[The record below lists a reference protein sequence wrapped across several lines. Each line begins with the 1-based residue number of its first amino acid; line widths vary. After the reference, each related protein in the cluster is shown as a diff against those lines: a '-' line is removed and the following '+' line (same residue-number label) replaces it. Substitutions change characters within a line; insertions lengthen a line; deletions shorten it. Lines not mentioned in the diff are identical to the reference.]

1 MKFREN
7 DYYQYIND
15 IARDAAKERVKFM
28 LNDLKV
34 NPADDDEDKIYRAYV
49 KSLIK
54 KYPYQDS
61 DEFFKR
67 FNTLKNTSSSNIASW
82 LMGGNGYNDA
92 YDPDAVAEK
101 AELEKFLPLIA
112 GIADKGKD
120 WLSTNGEALRDKAA
134 SKEFGYSREEFPEF
148 LEKLRK
154 YQTDYDRAKLWEEY
168 KKESGD
174 FNYTL
179 DNLLYPSAMQ
189 ELQNAVL
196 TGEGSD
202 DTVYKLAYMDKAANL
217 ATAAMPSVRFVK
229 SPLTNGFLQ
238 ALSQGAA
245 EAGRQGLK
253 TGLSTTG
260 QEFDMGPV
268 VGGTVASSTAPGMIG
283 SAHQILSQ
291 FQGKGARDFSRGLQK
306 VTRYGDPVNLERLN
320 LEDLLKRYNNFYI
333 EQNQVLGELDNIYKK
348 ISPLIDQLLE
358 KNPKLTAREITELV
372 GPVNGIPKDK
382 INDIVQLAMMQK
394 DNFKILSAYPL
405 DEVTDLGVNSKVE
418 QILDYLGDGYTD
430 ASSGRV
436 NIDKILGAYDKPR
449 AALIMRENGRLTSA
463 PTSVINNN
471 REIAKRYGIDL
482 PAYKRGTVD
491 PNSQFMSKES
501 MDLFQQLFPA
511 KAAEEFSKKTRSYK
525 AGEVIGNILQN
536 AGGRVEPTIKV
547 NPFGSQKFQ
556 EADYKEQSWYKKL
569 KEKNPDAA
577 KILEEALKNK
587 Q

>member
-28 LNDLKV
+28 INDLKV

-61 DEFFKR
+61 DEFFNS
-67 FNTLKNTSSSNIASW
+67 FNTLKNTPSSTIASW

-92 YDPDAVAEK
+92 YDPKKVKEK
-101 AELEKFLPLIA
+101 ADLEKFLPLIA
-112 GIADKGKD
+112 GIAEPKND
-120 WLSTNGEALRDKAA
+120 WLSTNGEALRDEAA
-134 SKEFGYSREEFPEF
+134 KFGYSREEFPEF

-179 DNLLYPSAMQ
+179 NNLLYPSAMQ

-196 TGEGSD
+196 TGEGSE
-202 DTVYKLAYMDKAANL
+202 DTVEKLAYMDKAANL

-268 VGGTVASSTAPGMIG
+268 VGGTVAGSTAPGMIG
-283 SAHQILSQ
+283 SARQILSQ

-320 LEDLLKRYNNFYI
+320 LEDLLKRYNNFYV

-430 ASSGRV
+430 TSRRV

-449 AALIMRENGRLTSA
+449 AALLMRENGRLTPA

-511 KAAEEFSKKTRSYK
+511 KAAEAFSKKTRAYT
-525 AGEVIGNILQN
+525 AGEVLGNILQN

-547 NPFGSQKFQ
+547 NPFGSQKFP
-556 EADYKEQSWYKKL
+556 ETDYKEQSWYKKL

>member
-28 LNDLKV
+28 RNDLKV

-61 DEFFKR
+61 DEFFNS
-67 FNTLKNTSSSNIASW
+67 FNILKNTPSSTIASW

-92 YDPDAVAEK
+92 YDPKKVKEK
-101 AELEKFLPLIA
+101 ADLEKFLPLIA
-112 GIADKGKD
+112 GIAEPKKD

-134 SKEFGYSREEFPEF
+134 EFGYSREEFPEF
-148 LEKLRK
+148 LEKIRK

-168 KKESGD
+168 KKKSGD

-196 TGEGSD
+196 TGEGSE
-202 DTVYKLAYMDKAANL
+202 DTVDKLAKMDKAANL

-238 ALSQGAA
+238 ALSQGLA

-260 QEFDMGPV
+260 QEFNMGPV
-268 VGGTVASSTAPGMIG
+268 VGGTVAGSTAPGMIG
-283 SAHQILSQ
+283 SARQILSQ

-320 LEDLLKRYNNFYI
+320 LEDLLNRYNKFSH
-333 EQNQVLGELDNIYKK
+333 EQNKAVGQLEEAFKNAR
-348 ISPLIDQLLE
+348 PLISELRA
-358 KNPKLTAREITELV
+358 NYPNITAEEITQELL
-372 GPVNGIPKDK
+372 PLMNGIPESKALDMIK
-382 INDIVQLAMMQK
+382 RAMLPEEYKQLAV
-394 DNFKILSAYPL
+394 YPL
-405 DEVTDLGVNSKVE
+405 DEVTDLGINPKVE
-418 QILDYLGDGYTD
+418 RILNYLGHGYTD
-430 ASSGRV
+430 SEGKV
-436 NIDKILGAYDKPR
+436 LVDKVMNAYDQPVASITVLDGGHLKP
-449 AALIMRENGRLTSA
+449 ASDA
-463 PTSVINNN
+463 VINKNQKL
-471 REIAKRYGIDL
+471 AKLAGLDNILEVR
-482 PAYKRGTVD
+482 RTVK
-491 PNSQFMSKES
+491 PNSSYLSKEKL
-501 MDLFQQLFPA
+501 DQFQQLFPA
-511 KAAEEFSKKTRSYK
+511 QAAEAFNKKTRAYT
-525 AGEVIGNILQN
+525 AGEVIGNILQT

-547 NPFGSQKFQ
+547 NPFGSQKFP
-556 EADYKEQSWYKKL
+556 EADYKEQSWYRKL
-569 KEKNPDAA
+569 KENNPDAA
-577 KILEEALKNK
+577 KILEEALKKK